1 MYACKELEA
10 NIAYIDK
17 KFKNCG
23 DIVTKTF
30 TTRGEKAYRFY
41 IAYFDDLINRELI
54 ESHVIH
60 GLMVDI
66 HLNGNANGCIKEL
79 LQGALM
85 TADYT
90 EERSLDAAINGIL
103 AGNTLLLADGY
114 EKAIV
119 ISSKSVPTRG
129 VNKPE
134 TEVTVQG
141 PQDSF
146 SESIRTNTVL
156 IRRRVRDAALKC
168 VQLKTGRKTQTDT
181 AVMYIEGTADQKVVD
196 EALRRIKSIDAES
209 ILDSGY
215 IEQYIRERRFSP
227 FPQVQLTE
235 RPDKA
240 AAELLEGRIVI
251 VVDNSPFVMLI
262 PVVLAS
268 FYQAADDYYQRWEI
282 ASFVRLIRFAAGFFA
297 FALPA
302 LYTAVTLYAPS
313 MLPLDLM
320 LHLAQARMGV
330 PVSTLT
336 EVIGMELA
344 FEALR
349 EAGIRLP
356 APVGGTLGIVGGII
370 IGQAA
375 VDAGLVS
382 PMVIIV
388 SAFTGICSFVMPTQS
403 LASAYRLIKYFMIIL
418 SACFGIYGFMLGLL
432 CVLVHAASVESFG
445 MPYLY
450 PLVGEEN
457 IIKRFRDSILRLPL
471 SVQQQRPPIFG
482 DDKNERA

>member
-1 MYACKELEA
+1 MYVSRNFDAD
-10 NIAYIDK
+10 IAYLEE

-30 TTRGEKAYRFY
+30 VTHGEKAYRFY
-41 IAYFDDLINRELI
+41 IAYFDDLVNRELI
-54 ESHVIH
+54 ESHVIR
-60 GLMVDI
+60 GLMVDV
-66 HLNGNANGCIKEL
+66 HLNGRTEKGAKEL
-79 LQGALM
+79 IESALM

-90 EERSLDAAINGIL
+90 EERSLDAGISGIL
-103 AGNTLLLADGY
+103 AGNTLLLAEGFDRV
-114 EKAIV
+114 IV

-156 IRRRVRDAALKC
+156 IRRRVRDASLKC
-168 VQLKTGRKTQTDT
+168 IQLKTGRKTQTDT
-181 AVMYIEGTADQKVVD
+181 ALMYIEGAADSKIVD
-196 EALRRIKSIDAES
+196 EALRRLKSIDADS
-209 ILDSGY
+209 VLDSGY
-215 IEQYIRERRFSP
+215 IEQYIRESGFSP
-227 FPQVQLTE
+227 FPQAQLTE

-240 AAELLEGRIVI
+240 AAELLEGRIAI
-251 VVDNSPFVMLI
+251 IVDNSPFVILI
-262 PVVLAS
+262 PAVLAC
-268 FYQAADDYYQRWEI
+268 FYQAADDYYQRPEI

-302 LYTAVTLYAPS
+302 LYVAVTLYAPS

-418 SACFGIYGFMLGLL
+418 SAFFGIYGFMLGLL
-432 CVLVHAASVESFG
+432 CVIVHIASLESFG
-445 MPYLY
+445 ISYLY
-450 PLVGEEN
+450 PLVGEKN

-471 SVQQQRPPIFG
+471 SVQQQRPPVFG
-482 DDKNERA
+482 DDKK

>member
-1 MYACKELEA
+1 MYVSRELES
-10 NIAYIDK
+10 NISYLNE
-17 KFKNCG
+17 KFKDCG
-23 DIVTKTF
+23 DLVTKAF
-30 TTRGEKAYRFY
+30 VSRGEKAYSFY
-41 IAYFDDLINRELI
+41 IAYFDDLVKRELI

-60 GLMVDI
+60 GLMVDVY
-66 HLNGNANGCIKEL
+66 LNGSGENGVSDFL
-79 LQGALM
+79 HSALM

-90 EERSLDAAINGIL
+90 EERSLDEGINGIL
-103 AGNTLLLADGY
+103 SGNTLLLANGY
-114 EKAIV
+114 DRAVV
-119 ISSKSVPTRG
+119 ISSKSVPSRG

-134 TEVTVQG
+134 TEVVVQG

-156 IRRRVRDAALKC
+156 IRRRIRDSALKC
-168 VQLKTGRKTQTDT
+168 IQLKTGRKTQTDT
-181 AVMYIEGTADQKVVD
+181 AVMYIEGTADQKIVN
-196 EALRRIKSIDAES
+196 ELLHRLKSIDSDS

-215 IEQYIRERRFSP
+215 IEQYIQERSLSP

-240 AAELLEGRIVI
+240 AAELIEGRIAV
-251 VVDNSPFVMLI
+251 VVDNSPFVILV

-268 FYQAADDYYQRWEI
+268 FYQAADDYYQRFEI
-282 ASFVRLIRFAAGFFA
+282 ASFVRLIRYAAGFFA
-297 FALPA
+297 FSLPA
-302 LYTAVTLYAPS
+302 LYVAVTLYAPS

-330 PVSTLT
+330 PVSTMT
-336 EVIGMELA
+336 EVIGMELS

-382 PMVIIV
+382 PMVVIAA
-388 SAFTGICSFVMPTQS
+388 AFTGICSFVMPTQA
-403 LASAYRLIKYFMIIL
+403 LASAYRLIKYIMIVL
-418 SACFGIYGFMLGLL
+418 SAFFGIYGFMLGLL
-432 CVLVHAASVESFG
+432 CILVHMASIESFG

-450 PLVGEEN
+450 PFVGEKN
-457 IIKRFRDSILRLPL
+457 ILKRFKDSILRLPL
-471 SVQQQRPPIFG
+471 AFQQQKPPIFG
-482 DDKNERA
+482 DDKNERT